1 MTSKCFKKTVQFVD
15 VHQETRKKQS
25 YMDGRLTDS
34 CRFASSQ
41 SKWSASKNQ
50 TLRVRNDG
58 KNHLQQKDHC
68 IVDLKVPASHVDGLR
83 CLCHGVSEI
92 KQAFAFASWFAVAII
107 VCSSVEIT
115 TKAGRRPALRETKRH
130 ETEQVLQIC
139 GQMMVRC

>member
-92 KQAFAFASWFAVAII
+92 KQALLLQVGSRLLLLYVAPLRLQQRQA
-107 VCSSVEIT
+107 E
-115 TKAGRRPALRETKRH
+115 GRRCEKRRDTKLNKFFRS
-130 ETEQVLQIC
+130 VAK
-139 GQMMVRC
+139 